1 MSNRDELMDLMSLS
15 TLDDIKNRLRR
26 SDENQRIKT
35 AIDANTKWDDEE
47 KKKAIIASRYLNS
60 VSKGGNALALSL
72 VLEENRMRKED
83 DENKFTFV
91 VPQYIEDALRWL
103 LS

>member
-1 MSNRDELMDLMSLS
+1 DLMSLS

-35 AIDANTKWDDEE
+35 AIDANTSWNDEE
-47 KKKAIIASRYLNS
+47 KMKAIIASRYLNS
-60 VSKGGNALALSL
+60 VSKGGNALTLSL
-72 VLEENRMRKED
+72 VLEENRKRKED
-83 DENKFTFV
+83 DEEKFTFV
-91 VPQYIEDALRWL
+91 VPQYIEEALRWL